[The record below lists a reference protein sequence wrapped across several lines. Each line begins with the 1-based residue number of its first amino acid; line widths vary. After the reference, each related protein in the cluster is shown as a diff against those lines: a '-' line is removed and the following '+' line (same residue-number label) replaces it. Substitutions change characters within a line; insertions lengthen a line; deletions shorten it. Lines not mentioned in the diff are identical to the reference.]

1 MYSLRK
7 FPQGVHFSP
16 FLDILTHRLLNFSLG
31 VKGRPRWALLCA
43 FIPVKPVRDFY
54 MLHDMVL
61 TRRSAA
67 LAGAAIIHT
76 FLAHSQVGLF
86 AIPAQYKGKKDREAT
101 L

>member
-1 MYSLRK
+1 
-7 FPQGVHFSP
+7 
-16 FLDILTHRLLNFSLG
+16 
-31 VKGRPRWALLCA
+31 
-43 FIPVKPVRDFY
+43 

-76 FLAHSQVGLF
+76 FLDHSQVGLF
-86 AIPAQYKGKKDREAT
+86 AIPAQHNKGKKDREAT